1 MARIGSRTREHN
13 MSTGIQE
20 LLEAGVHFGHQTR
33 RWNPKMKPYI
43 FRAHNGVHI
52 IDLAQTAE
60 QLNAACNFIGNTIR
74 GGGKILFVGTKKQ
87 AQPLIRELAET
98 HKQHFVTDRWL
109 GGMLTNL
116 KTVKQRLKRLKE
128 IEAMEEDGSIAGY
141 VKQEQASIRRE
152 KARLLKNLGG
162 IRHMDSTPDAMFVVD
177 IKREH
182 NAIAEARKLR
192 IPIVALVDTNCDPEL
207 VDYPIAGNDDAIK
220 SVQIIVET
228 IGQAVGEARGEHAA
242 AAEQIAETPPV
253 PETTE
258 EAGSTPAEEAG
269 STPAEEV
276 ESTPAEAPVE
286 KTDNTPSSSAESIAQ
301 KLHEACN
308 RLGTD
313 EKQISDSISQINS
326 QEEWQAVKTC
336 FQTKY
341 ADFHDGDLL
350 KCLKDELSENELK
363 EHVQTPLQ
371 GKGIEI

>member
-1 MARIGSRTREHN
+1 

-33 RWNPKMKPYI
+33 RWNPRMKPYI

-60 QLNAACNFIGNTIR
+60 QLNAACNFLGNTIR
-74 GGGKILFVGTKKQ
+74 SGGKILFVGTKKQ
-87 AQPLIRELAET
+87 AQPFIRELAET

-128 IEAMEEDGSIAGY
+128 IETMEEDGSIAGY

-177 IKREH
+177 IRREH

-220 SVQIIVET
+220 SIQIIVET
-228 IGQAVGEARGEHAA
+228 ISETIAEARGEQAA
-242 AAEQIAETPPV
+242 TAEQIEGPSPLAEPS
-253 PETTE
+253 ENQGEASSISTT
-258 EAGSTPAEEAG
+258 
-269 STPAEEV
+269 
-276 ESTPAEAPVE
+276 
-286 KTDNTPSSSAESIAQ
+286 ESIADAIY
-301 KLHEACN
+301 KACKGP
-308 RLGTD
+308 GTD
-313 EKQISDSISQINS
+313 EKEIIDSINLINS
-326 QEEWQAVKTC
+326 QEEWQSVKLS
-336 FQTKY
+336 FKAKY
-341 ADFHDGDLL
+341 ADHYDGDII
-350 KCLKDELSENELK
+350 KCLNGDLSEKHRAEY
-363 EHVQTPLQ
+363 VQTPLQ
-371 GKGIEI
+371 NKGIQL

>member
-1 MARIGSRTREHN
+1 
-13 MSTGIQE
+13 MSIGIQE

-52 IDLAQTAE
+52 IDLTQTVN
-60 QLNAACNFIGNTIR
+60 QLQAACNFLGNTIR

-87 AQPLIRELAET
+87 AQPIVRELAET

-152 KARLLKNLGG
+152 KQRLVKNLGG

-220 SVQIIVET
+220 AIQVIADAIGET
-228 IGQAVGEARGEHAA
+228 ITEAKGVQAA
-242 AAEQIAETPPV
+242 ATDEQPAEAAPDAETAETGRA
-253 PETTE
+253 PETTP
-258 EAGSTPAEEAG
+258 ASAEEA
-269 STPAEEV
+269 PAEPAAE
-276 ESTPAEAPVE
+276 EAAPAEA
-286 KTDNTPSSSAESIAQ
+286 
-301 KLHEACN
+301 
-308 RLGTD
+308 
-313 EKQISDSISQINS
+313 
-326 QEEWQAVKTC
+326 
-336 FQTKY
+336 
-341 ADFHDGDLL
+341 
-350 KCLKDELSENELK
+350 
-363 EHVQTPLQ
+363 
-371 GKGIEI
+371 

>member
-1 MARIGSRTREHN
+1 
-13 MSTGIQE
+13 MSIGIQE

-52 IDLAQTAE
+52 VDLTQTVD
-60 QLNAACNFIGNTIR
+60 QLQAACNFLGNTIR

-87 AQPLIRELAET
+87 AQPIVRELAET

-152 KARLLKNLGG
+152 KQRLVKNLGG

-220 SVQIIVET
+220 AIQVIADAIGET
-228 IGQAVGEARGEHAA
+228 ITEAKGVQAA
-242 AAEQIAETPPV
+242 ATDEQPAEAAQDAKTAQDAETAPA
-253 PETTE
+253 PETTP
-258 EAGSTPAEEAG
+258 ASAEEA
-269 STPAEEV
+269 PAEPAAE
-276 ESTPAEAPVE
+276 EAAPAEA
-286 KTDNTPSSSAESIAQ
+286 
-301 KLHEACN
+301 
-308 RLGTD
+308 
-313 EKQISDSISQINS
+313 
-326 QEEWQAVKTC
+326 
-336 FQTKY
+336 
-341 ADFHDGDLL
+341 
-350 KCLKDELSENELK
+350 
-363 EHVQTPLQ
+363 
-371 GKGIEI
+371 

>member
-1 MARIGSRTREHN
+1 
-13 MSTGIQE
+13 MSIGIQE

-52 IDLAQTAE
+52 INLTQTVD
-60 QLNAACNFIGNTIR
+60 QLQAACNFLGNTIR

-87 AQPLIRELAET
+87 AQPIVRELAET

-152 KARLLKNLGG
+152 KQRLVKNLGG

-220 SVQIIVET
+220 AIQVIAAAIGET
-228 IGQAVGEARGEHAA
+228 ITEAKGVQAA
-242 AAEQIAETPPV
+242 AADEQPDEAAPAAEPA
-253 PETTE
+253 
-258 EAGSTPAEEAG
+258 EAAPAPAEEA
-269 STPAEEV
+269 PAEPAAE
-276 ESTPAEAPVE
+276 EAAPAEA
-286 KTDNTPSSSAESIAQ
+286 
-301 KLHEACN
+301 
-308 RLGTD
+308 
-313 EKQISDSISQINS
+313 
-326 QEEWQAVKTC
+326 
-336 FQTKY
+336 
-341 ADFHDGDLL
+341 
-350 KCLKDELSENELK
+350 
-363 EHVQTPLQ
+363 
-371 GKGIEI
+371 

>member
-1 MARIGSRTREHN
+1 

-162 IRHMDSTPDAMFVVD
+162 IRHMDSTPDAMFVID

-286 KTDNTPSSSAESIAQ
+286 KTDNTPSSSAESIAE

>member
-1 MARIGSRTREHN
+1 

-60 QLNAACNFIGNTIR
+60 QLNAACNFLGNTIR
-74 GGGKILFVGTKKQ
+74 SGGKILFVGTKKQ

-162 IRHMDSTPDAMFVVD
+162 IRHMDSTPDAMFVID

-242 AAEQIAETPPV
+242 TAAEQNAETPPI
-253 PETTE
+253 PET
-258 EAGSTPAEEAG
+258 AE
-269 STPAEEV
+269 S
-276 ESTPAEAPVE
+276 APVE
-286 KTDNTPSSSAESIAQ
+286 APAEKKDNTPRSSVENIAE

-336 FQTKY
+336 FQSKY
-341 ADFHDGDLL
+341 TDFHDGDLI
-350 KCLKDELSENELK
+350 KCLHDELSENELK

-371 GKGIEI
+371 GKGIEL

>member
-1 MARIGSRTREHN
+1 MARSGSQTREHN

-33 RWNPKMKPYI
+33 RWNPRMKPYI

-60 QLNAACNFIGNTIR
+60 QLNAACNFLGNTIR
-74 GGGKILFVGTKKQ
+74 SGGKILFVGTKKQ
-87 AQPLIRELAET
+87 AQPFIRELAET

-128 IEAMEEDGSIAGY
+128 IETMEEDGSIAGY

-177 IKREH
+177 IRREH

-220 SVQIIVET
+220 SIQIIVET
-228 IGQAVGEARGEHAA
+228 ISETIAEARGEQAA
-242 AAEQIAETPPV
+242 TAEQIEEPV
-253 PETTE
+253 PAQPEIKATE
-258 EAGSTPAEEAG
+258 PSPPAEPSENQGEASSI
-269 STPAEEV
+269 ST
-276 ESTPAEAPVE
+276 T
-286 KTDNTPSSSAESIAQ
+286 ESIADAIY
-301 KLHEACN
+301 KACKGP
-308 RLGTD
+308 GTD
-313 EKQISDSISQINS
+313 EKEIINSINLINS
-326 QEEWQAVKTC
+326 QEEWQSVKLS
-336 FQTKY
+336 FKAKY
-341 ADFHDGDLL
+341 ADHYDGDII
-350 KCLKDELSENELK
+350 KCLNGDLSEKHLAEY
-363 EHVQTPLQ
+363 VQTPLQ
-371 GKGIEI
+371 NKGIQL

>member
-1 MARIGSRTREHN
+1 

-60 QLNAACNFIGNTIR
+60 QLNAACNFVGNTIR
-74 GGGKILFVGTKKQ
+74 GGGKMLFVGTKKQ

-116 KTVKQRLKRLKE
+116 KTVKQRLKRLNE

-162 IRHMDSTPDAMFVVD
+162 IRHMDSTPDAMFVID

-182 NAIAEARKLR
+182 NAIAEARKLQ

-228 IGQAVGEARGEHAA
+228 ISQAVGEARGEHAA
-242 AAEQIAETPPV
+242 AAEQIVDPPV
-253 PETTE
+253 PSAPEETSQAENE
-258 EAGSTPAEEAG
+258 EIKPTPMETPAEN
-269 STPAEEV
+269 P
-276 ESTPAEAPVE
+276 
-286 KTDNTPSSSAESIAQ
+286 KDTPSSTAESVAE

-308 RLGTD
+308 RFGTD
-313 EKQISDSISQINS
+313 EKQISDSVNLINS
-326 QEEWQAVKTC
+326 QEEWQAVKTS
-336 FQTKY
+336 FQSKY

-350 KCLKDELSENELK
+350 KCLNDELSENELK
-363 EHVQTPLQ
+363 DYVQTPLQ
-371 GKGIEI
+371 SKGIEL